1 MRVAPLASKMSRQTV
16 SVDVPTSPGRPRTD
30 SDASHRGGAALK
42 LSNMIK
48 TFGKLSMWLIIGSA
62 LLVLGA
68 AALI

>member
-1 MRVAPLASKMSRQTV
+1 V